1 MLTDRLRF
9 DFSNNGPVDVEKLAA
24 VEKICIEHVDKAL
37 EVYDMEVPLSKARE
51 ITGLRAVFGEV
62 C

>member
-1 MLTDRLRF
+1 MTDRLRF
-9 DFSNNGPVDVEKLAA
+9 DFSNNGPVEIEKLAA
-24 VEKICIEHVDKAL
+24 VEAICIEHIERAL
-37 EVYDMEVPLSKARE
+37 DVYDLEVPLSKAQE